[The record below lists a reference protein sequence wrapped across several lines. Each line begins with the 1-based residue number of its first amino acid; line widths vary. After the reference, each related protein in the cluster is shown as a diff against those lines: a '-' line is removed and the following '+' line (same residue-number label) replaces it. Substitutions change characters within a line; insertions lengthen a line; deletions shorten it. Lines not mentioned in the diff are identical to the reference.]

1 VRSAAFP
8 RARRR
13 FGAAVRPR
21 YHARVI
27 PCAYLRVYRPLD
39 SFPEDERSK
48 WERYILSGVRPAR
61 GRTVYRDEPLDGG
74 LFGFLT
80 PENDEHADVRL
91 VESRYY
97 VCPWQTRV
105 RVMASML
112 SLREDAPPELADAFV
127 PEAEARRVARELAR
141 VRRRDGAAP
150 SILQSPWHVPV
161 RWFVLFEDDERR
173 LVESPTG
180 GYRLYYWTTARMA
193 RERAVRAVQ
202 EMRRSELE
210 PIVPL
215 VRELVDWLSGHHPR
229 SAVELDYGTISGLF
243 AWDELDDDRSA
254 RDIQQAIRA
263 LSGPGGITRAGELY
277 QGVATRWAE
286 AKGRLTLN

>member
-1 VRSAAFP
+1 
-8 RARRR
+8 
-13 FGAAVRPR
+13 
-21 YHARVI
+21 VI

-48 WERYILSGVRPAR
+48 WERYILSGVRPGR
-61 GRTVYRDEPLDGG
+61 GRAAYRDEPLNGG
-74 LFGFLT
+74 VFGFLT
-80 PENDEHADVRL
+80 PDSEEHADVRL
-91 VESRYY
+91 VESRYF
-97 VCPWQTRV
+97 VCPWQTKV

-112 SLREDAPPELADAFV
+112 SLREDSPPELADAFV

-141 VRRRDGAAP
+141 VRRRDGSVP

-173 LVESPTG
+173 LVESATG
-180 GYRLYYWTTARMA
+180 GYRLYYWTTARLA

-202 EMRRSELE
+202 ETRRSELE

-229 SAVELDYGTISGLF
+229 STVELDYGTLSGLF

-263 LSGPGGITRAGELY
+263 LSGPGGVARAGELY